1 MLTNNML
8 ELVLRDG
15 HDTPSVERLD
25 GPRVRLT
32 FSQHESLESAML
44 RCRDDLFQAI
54 EWALT
59 SLYNNEEAPTRVFV
73 RDANGQEMLM
83 TSDPCAA
90 YGLQAIIR
98 P

>member
-1 MLTNNML
+1 ML
-8 ELVLRDG
+8 ELVLREG
-15 HDTPSVERLD
+15 HNTPFVERLD

-32 FSQHESLESAML
+32 ISQHDELANAL
-44 RCRDDLFQAI
+44 TACRTELFQAI

-59 SLYNNEEAPTRVFV
+59 SLYNNEEAPTRVYV

-83 TSDPCAA
+83 TTDPCAA

>member
-1 MLTNNML
+1 ML

-15 HDTPSVERLD
+15 PEAPYVERLD

-32 FSQHESLESAML
+32 ISQHDELANAL
-44 RCRDDLFQAI
+44 TQCRSDLFAAI

-59 SLYNNEEAPTRVFV
+59 SLYNNEEAPTRIFV

>member
-1 MLTNNML
+1 ML

-15 HDTPSVERLD
+15 HEAPFVERLD

-32 FSQHESLESAML
+32 ISQHDELDGAL
-44 RCRDDLFQAI
+44 VTCRDDLFQAI

-83 TSDPCAA
+83 TTDPCAA

>member
-1 MLTNNML
+1 ML
-8 ELVLRDG
+8 ELVLRD
-15 HDTPSVERLD
+15 DKVMPFVERLD

-32 FSQHESLESAML
+32 ISQHDQLSGALTH
-44 RCRDDLFQAI
+44 CRDELFQAI

-59 SLYNNEEAPTRVFV
+59 SLYNNEEAPTRVYV

-83 TSDPCAA
+83 TTDPCTA